1 MSGGAQTFLLI
12 QKSDSRRPDVKFQDV
27 KEVFMEFKNI
37 QETAA
42 EDKKSLDTSENP
54 GSKAE
59 TASYADPAATASL
72 HFYYNREERLKNA
85 PQSVR
90 DYYEGK
96 MNPEKGLFRVLVS
109 NRSNKFLLISIVLLA
124 AFIWMFNFLSKN
136 VSDRIF
142 GTECSLEAF
151 SFDDTVY
158 ASLKFDEVK
167 KSGIKACLKNSL
179 QTGGTSGSSSGEKSG
194 EGAYSLP
201 FTVVFTAFDNSGLVS
216 DKKEIQE
223 FFTGNELFVR
233 TKFSDYDIIK
243 VTALVQSEFESK
255 EISAFIQRK

>member
-12 QKSDSRRPDVKFQDV
+12 QKSDSRRPDVKSQDV

-42 EDKKSLDTSENP
+42 EDKKSLATSENP
-54 GSKAE
+54 GFKAE

-167 KSGIKACLKNSL
+167 KSG
-179 QTGGTSGSSSGEKSG
+179 EV
-194 EGAYSLP
+194 AYSLP